1 MAKTQFGDEALPT
14 TQFGDVAG
22 TLDEVRQP
30 GFFDTLRNP
39 LDLMYEESLVRQAYN
54 IATGDTQKVQAQ
66 RALDYMMNNPDSIN
80 TDEFQNAQR
89 IYDRFGYLLQ
99 EQPDFSFEALGQA
112 ISANPGQMAGEL
124 VNAFM
129 ADPYLIFTPY
139 WLGANALAKFYQ
151 ANKVTGKILSAA
163 PRLSK
168 GAAVGTIAVPE
179 AAAYSLIM
187 QKGEE
192 DAPIDPQRLKVE
204 TTLGG
209 AMGLTFGT
217 VFAGSVNK
225 MGMDLGD
232 PNFNKVRLERLNARA
247 VAGDA
252 EAIKELNDFKMNEKG
267 IPNNMQKLLDDHL
280 DKIAGTEW
288 GLLDKNAKALAG
300 EIESDFAKNLS
311 RFTKHSNYITA
322 PAVAG
327 LVFGTGAYIGTDDT
341 ETALKTAGVAAGIA
355 TFGKVSSRAF
365 QDLQFKGLGKKFV
378 RESTEDDFK
387 LFKEELKDL
396 GVDIKGTGIKDTI
409 TFYKDGSAKAS
420 DYKKLGLYKKLMNL
434 KATTITRFSMDGYDD
449 FTKVGNA
456 TSRRLNEAYNREH
469 PIPKAREEALLSY
482 IQTGKGKLS
491 KAEIAATNAASNYFS
506 KMHTVLSKETDLM
519 LGFRKHY
526 LPGFWQTSAFDS
538 ETSIMR
544 MVQTY
549 FTDSASAAQYK
560 GKLGAENAKKINSYE
575 EGIALGFKPRSTN
588 LGDIIELYN
597 NAVNKALGERRAV
610 QVLFNSEI
618 QGRVTTK
625 GKPYKFMYYN
635 IPEGVNASDYIQYK
649 HPAFESYSLKNTR
662 TLKEIDKRIT
672 EIKKQNPTVPLSE
685 HVKTR
690 NTMIADAYKTG
701 AMEAPFVYK
710 DALNHLRF
718 MFDAREEKGL
728 IRAISNINF
737 LQKRFAVGYSFFHAA
752 ALMESMIFAGVGV
765 SRALNVPVSYFKT
778 KQNSAKRMINEGGNF
793 DDYQIGLKSGVV
805 FSHPDDIGHHRF
817 YDTVQGANRLADR
830 YGGPFAKWVAN
841 AGINNL
847 VVKPFRF
854 IDDVTWDHV
863 YNSGKLYTFQ
873 TARQKLIMDP
883 ANKDIPLMELNR
895 KAAQFTNDAYGG
907 LNWRKLYEDVENPI
921 MKAVTGV
928 AITPSGR
935 RFLQLAMFAPDWTTA
950 NLRILGNAL
959 PGFNKDPV
967 ARKLYQAYALRAGL
981 IYATFGSALQL
992 MFTGKSLLE
1001 NKDPTKIDLGNGM
1014 NMVFSKQLMEPL
1026 HWAVHP
1032 KKTLISKQGSTLK
1045 LTQELLF
1052 NKKYLTSPYPSPI
1065 TDRDLSLLYQ
1075 ARDYGKQIGQ
1085 SFVPFAFRNPIQQMM
1100 KDGVDFQDAINF
1112 ILGEFGHPVYP
1123 EGRKYKYPGLNIG
1136 R

>member
-1 MAKTQFGDEALPT
+1 MVKTQFGDEALQT

-22 TLDEVRQP
+22 TPEEVKQP

-39 LDLMYEESLVRQAYN
+39 LDLMFEESLIRQGYN

-99 EQPDFSFEALGQA
+99 EQPDFTFEALGKA
-112 ISANPGQMAGEL
+112 VTANPGQMAGEL

-151 ANKVTGKILSAA
+151 ANKITGKILSTA

-168 GAAVGTIAVPE
+168 GAAFGTIAAPE

-192 DAPIDPQRLKVE
+192 DAPIDPERLKVE
-204 TTLGG
+204 TALGG

-217 VFAGSVNK
+217 LFAGSANK
-225 MGMDLGD
+225 MSMDLGD
-232 PNFNKVRLERLNARA
+232 PNFNKTRLQELNAKA
-247 VAGDA
+247 VTGDKT
-252 EAIKELNDFKMNEKG
+252 AIEELNDFKMNEKG

-280 DKIAGTEW
+280 DNIAGTEW
-288 GLLDKNAKALAG
+288 GLLDKNAKALSG
-300 EIESDFAKNLS
+300 EMESDLAKNHS
-311 RFTKHSNYITA
+311 RFTKHSNYIAA

-327 LVFGTGAYIGTDDT
+327 LVFGTGSYIGYDDT
-341 ETALKTAGVAAGIA
+341 EAALKTAGVAAGIA

-365 QDLQFKGLGKKFV
+365 ANLQSKGLGKRFA
-378 RESTEDDFK
+378 RNITEDEFQ
-387 LFKEELKDL
+387 LFRKEVQDTGINLKD
-396 GVDIKGTGIKDTI
+396 TGIKDSI
-409 TFYKDGSAKAS
+409 SFYKDGTAKAK
-420 DYKKLGLYKKLMNL
+420 DYRQLGLYKKLMDT
-434 KATTITRFSMDGYDD
+434 KATTISRYAIDGYDD
-449 FTKVGNA
+449 FVKVGNA
-456 TSRRLNEAYNREH
+456 TSRRLNEAFNRET
-469 PIPKAREEALLSY
+469 PILKTREKAVLNY

-491 KAEIAATNAASNYFS
+491 DIELKAVKAAQDYFA
-506 KMHTVLSKETDLM
+506 KMHKLLMKDTDLM
-519 LGFRKHY
+519 LGFRKNY
-526 LPGFWQTSAFDS
+526 LPGFWKTSAFDS

-549 FTDSASAAQYK
+549 FTDSASPAQYK
-560 GKLGAENAKKINSYE
+560 GKLAATNQKKINSYE
-575 EGIALGFKPRSTN
+575 EGIALGFEPRSTN

-610 QVLFNSEI
+610 QTLFNSDI
-618 QGRVTTK
+618 QGRVTAK
-625 GKPYKFMYYN
+625 GRPYKFMYYK
-635 IPEGVNASDYIQYK
+635 IPEGVNASDYIPYK
-649 HPAFESYSLKNTR
+649 HPAFESFSLKNTR

-690 NTMIADAYKTG
+690 NAMIADAYKTG

-765 SRALNVPVSYFKT
+765 TRALNVPVSYFKRG
-778 KQNSAKRMINEGGNF
+778 QNSAKKMINEGGNF
-793 DDYQIGLKSGVV
+793 DDYKIGLKSGVE

-817 YDTVQGANRLADR
+817 YDTVDGANRLADR
-830 YGGPFAKWVAN
+830 YGGPFAKWVVN

-883 ANKDIPLMELNR
+883 ANKNIPLMELNR
-895 KAAQFTNDAYGG
+895 KAAKFTNDAYGG

-950 NLRILGNAL
+950 NVRILANSL
-959 PGFNKDPV
+959 PGFNKDAV
-967 ARKLYQAYALRAGL
+967 SRKLYQAYALRAGL
-981 IYATFGSALQL
+981 IYATFGSALQF

-1014 NMVFSKQLMEPL
+1014 SMVFSKQLMEPL

-1032 KKTLISKQGSTLK
+1032 TKTLISKQGSTLK

-1065 TDRDLSLLYQ
+1065 TDKDLPLLYQ
-1075 ARDYGKQIGQ
+1075 ARDYGQQIGQ

-1112 ILGEFGHPVYP
+1112 LLGEFGHPVYP